1 MPEFRAEALPDV
13 WSPRGG
19 LAGGRVGAG
28 RCAATLSGTG
38 RRAKDLAKDP
48 GRRSGVRT
56 RRRKV

>member
-1 MPEFRAEALPDV
+1 MPEFRVETLPDV

-19 LAGGRVGAG
+19 LAGGWVGAG
-28 RCAATLSGTG
+28 RYTATLSATG
-38 RRAKDLAKDP
+38 RSAKDRAKDP